1 MTRDALYVGPC
12 HCVTGRERYR
22 VEASVPIR
30 WESPANTPLRLPPS
44 LRNSLESDSESDIDM
59 NDAQTL
65 RDNPSPQD
73 DRSEPDVQ
81 SQPDDQ
87 SEQFHHSE
95 HDDDSE
101 DSEDIEDILN
111 LHNEDD
117 EGDTAQGDPFPP
129 NLINNDLFL
138 LVQNDFDEPGFVPL
152 DFLLEDL
159 DTAGI
164 ILPIANDPSETG
176 SETGDD
182 DDDDDDGEFNGDK
195 VPSIS
200 TFRLNLTALSQRYNM
215 YIVAYKTS
223 IHVSRVRSCVDHAL
237 PARPDLAFKPPTSRQ
252 ALRVGGYIDSERPH
266 QVNHLIISD
275 LGDEEIILLAYDD
288 GDALG
293 YYTSQIDNALLR
305 LESSGALCDSI
316 AVKPFF
322 HENVGI
328 SAWGLAV
335 HKKSRLI
342 AVSNNRH
349 QVHVFALALTDPLHT
364 SPGEIPEILD
374 RHDSFLRFKKP
385 IHGPLIDH
393 SGALS
398 GKIDYD
404 FFRHREHGYCF
415 ILETG
420 ELGNNIPNIA
430 FSNNIDGDAIGILA
444 IDISGKIWIMD
455 IWSWDYTPHHYIEGL
470 WKAHQKSQTS
480 RHQHYMLPR
489 GWGVLVLPASSFLP
503 TSTFQDSL
511 GLSPADAIYVR
522 KKEYGYY
529 IGTGKS
535 VKYIKDNSNRH
546 PWVRENRLD
555 RFQVAPQ
562 WDFQVSASVKWYDYN
577 LDTYHSGNSG
587 ETSSGT
593 ADWSS
598 ERDEA
603 ADRPL
608 EQGALPAQFKNTT
621 NDTAIL
627 QDGSSVMRTYEKDI
641 ELVGGDQNIGIM
653 FDNAIHQQRPPR
665 TLIPSVRFSPERLS
679 NLLHVPEL
687 CLVAA
692 GSLCGRV
699 ALITP
704 TKPSNP
710 RYSFKRGF
718 RVEAILPKSS
728 EEDRH
733 LRPICLLYG
742 IAIGPIPSAGGPNG
756 RFLGDRRYRIMLH
769 YYDHRILSYE
779 IYRDTMTSELC
790 VI

>member
-1 MTRDALYVGPC
+1 MLSTLARAIASQA
-12 HCVTGRERYR
+12 YR

-30 WESPANTPLRLPPS
+30 WESLANTPLRLQS
-44 LRNSLESDSESDIDM
+44 TLRNSLESDSESDIDM
-59 NDAQTL
+59 NDAQT
-65 RDNPSPQD
+65 PQD
-73 DRSEPDVQ
+73 DRNPIDGQSELDIQ
-81 SQPDDQ
+81 NQPDDQ
-87 SEQFHHSE
+87 SEQSYHTE
-95 HDDDSE
+95 HDDNYDS
-101 DSEDIEDILN
+101 DDIGDLLN
-111 LHNEDD
+111 MHD
-117 EGDTAQGDPFPP
+117 EGDIAQSPPFSI
-129 NLINNDLFL
+129 NLFDDGLSFFM
-138 LVQNDFDEPGFVPL
+138 QNDFDQTGFVPS
-152 DFLLEDL
+152 DFFLEDL
-159 DTAGI
+159 DAAGI
-164 ILPIANDPSETG
+164 GLPNVDNPSETA
-176 SETGDD
+176 SEAGDD
-182 DDDDDDGEFNGDK
+182 DDDDDDGEFSGDK

-200 TFRLNLTALSQRYNM
+200 SFRLNLTALSQRYNM
-215 YIVAYKTS
+215 YIAAYKMS

-237 PARPDLAFKPPTSRQ
+237 PARPDFTFKPPTTQQ
-252 ALRVGGYIDSERPH
+252 AIRVGGYIDTVRPH
-266 QVNHLIISD
+266 QVNHLVISD
-275 LGDEEIILLAYDD
+275 LGDEEIMLLAYDD
-288 GDALG
+288 GDVLG

-305 LESSGALCDSI
+305 LESTSALCDSI
-316 AVKPFF
+316 VVKPFF
-322 HENVGI
+322 HENVGV

-349 QVHVFALALTDPLHT
+349 QVHVFALALTDPPHT
-364 SPGEIPEILD
+364 SPGDIPEILD
-374 RHDSFLRFKKP
+374 PHDSFIRFKKP
-385 IHGPLIDH
+385 IHGPLDYP
-393 SGALS
+393 GAFPL
-398 GKIDYD
+398 KIDYD
-404 FFRHREHGYCF
+404 FSHHREYGYCF
-415 ILETG
+415 ILDTG
-420 ELGNNIPNIA
+420 EQGNNIPNIA

-444 IDISGKIWIMD
+444 IDISGKIWVMD

-470 WKAHQKSQTS
+470 WKAHQKSQPS
-480 RHQHYMLPR
+480 RNQHYMLPR

-511 GLSPADAIYVR
+511 GLSPADAVY
-522 KKEYGYY
+522 
-529 IGTGKS
+529 
-535 VKYIKDNSNRH
+535 
-546 PWVRENRLD
+546 
-555 RFQVAPQ
+555 VAPQ
-562 WDFQVSASVKWYDYN
+562 WEFQVSASVKWYDYN

-587 ETSSGT
+587 GNSSAT

-603 ADRPL
+603 ADRPS
-608 EQGALPAQFKNTT
+608 EQDALHAQFKNTT

-665 TLIPSVRFSPERLS
+665 TLIPPVRFSPERLS
-679 NLLHVPEL
+679 DLLHVPEL

-718 RVEAILPKSS
+718 RVEAILPRSS
-728 EEDRH
+728 EEDRR

-756 RFLGDRRYRIMLH
+756 HLLGDRRYRIMLH

-779 IYRDTMTSELC
+779 IYRDTVTSKLC